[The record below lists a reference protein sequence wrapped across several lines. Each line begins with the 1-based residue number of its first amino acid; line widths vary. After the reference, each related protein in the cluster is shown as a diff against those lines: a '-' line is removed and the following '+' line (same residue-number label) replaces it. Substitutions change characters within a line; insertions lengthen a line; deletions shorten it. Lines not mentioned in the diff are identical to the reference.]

1 MEPTSSPMFESRTL
15 ILATVYGTLGF
26 HLVRGA
32 ITRPCLETIWYATLA
47 ERGRVVIK
55 KGDIYALVFVL
66 GEGGDKLKLHRFNL
80 GKLECTA

>member
-1 MEPTSSPMFESRTL
+1 MVEQPWINWPHRRMEPTSSPMFESRTL

-47 ERGRVVIK
+47 ERG
-55 KGDIYALVFVL
+55 
-66 GEGGDKLKLHRFNL
+66 GGSDQKRGIFTRLFL
-80 GKLECTA
+80 C

>member
-1 MEPTSSPMFESRTL
+1 MVKQPWTNWPHRRMEPTSSPMFESRTL

-47 ERGRVVIK
+47 ERGGSDQKRGIFTR
-55 KGDIYALVFVL
+55 LFL
-66 GEGGDKLKLHRFNL
+66 
-80 GKLECTA
+80 C

>member
-1 MEPTSSPMFESRTL
+1 MVQQPWTNWPHRRMEPTSSPMFESRTL
-15 ILATVYGTLGF
+15 ILATVHGTIGF

-55 KGDIYALVFVL
+55 KGGYLRACFCA
-66 GEGGDKLKLHRFNL
+66 R
-80 GKLECTA
+80 